1 MEIAGRIVRD
11 VERLTSFTEDIQAS
25 GRVAGSRTLRCRLA
39 SGVPA
44 CEKLGEP
51 EVVEL
56 VRLRTASGRPVCI
69 EHTCL
74 PRRAWAVVEHAELD
88 SASLYALLEDHGER
102 IVRSE
107 DLLIARLASEEEL
120 HWLGRTAPLSVAA
133 ISRLCFDDRDRAI
146 ELTENVLVGDDYVFR
161 FALQR
166 WQGAERRSTGLAP
179 ARPAR

>member
-11 VERLTSFTEDIQAS
+11 VERLTSFTEDIQAM

-44 CEKLGEP
+44 CDTLGEP

-69 EHTCL
+69 EQTCL
-74 PRRAWAVVEHAELD
+74 PRRAWALVEHVELD
-88 SASLYALLEDHGER
+88 DASLYALLEGHGER

-107 DLLIARLASEEEL
+107 DSLVARLASAQEL
-120 HWLGRTAPLSVAA
+120 QWLGRTAPLSVAA

-161 FALQR
+161 FSLKR
-166 WQGAERRSTGLAP
+166 
-179 ARPAR
+179 

>member
-1 MEIAGRIVRD
+1 METADRIVRD
-11 VERLTSFTEDIQAS
+11 VERLTSFTEDIRAS

-39 SGVPA
+39 SGIEA
-44 CEKLGEP
+44 CERLGEP

-74 PRRAWAVVEHAELD
+74 PRRAWALVEHAELD

-120 HWLGRTAPLSVAA
+120 QWLGRTAPLSVAA
-133 ISRLCFDDRDRAI
+133 ISRLCFDDHDRAI
-146 ELTENVLVGDDYVFR
+146 EITENVLVGDAYVFR
-161 FALQR
+161 FALKR
-166 WQGAERRSTGLAP
+166 RQGAERRSTGTG
-179 ARPAR
+179 ARG